1 MSKLIDKL
9 NQVSRITPQPM
20 GFRAAQTTLQK
31 PKLLLIASLTD
42 ANLSDPVNCMNGADA
57 GLLRVSEIASGAEA
71 IGRICEA
78 LPDIPLGGWL
88 NSISN
93 EETEKIEQCGSDFVV
108 FQAANSSLG
117 ILQRKGIGKIL
128 QVAASTE
135 EGLLAAVDE
144 LPVDA
149 VLITTEP
156 GGNFITW
163 HDLMMFQYCAGVLTK
178 PILVVIATSLAT
190 DELQAIWDA
199 GINGIVVDAGE
210 NLQKLRQT
218 IDNMN
223 FPPQRKRGTSEA
235 IVPRTSSEDYSE
247 EEEDD
252 DDY

>member
-9 NQVSRITPQPM
+9 NQISRIIPQPM
-20 GFRAAQTTLQK
+20 GFRAAQTNLQK
-31 PKLLLIASLTD
+31 PKLLLIASLTE
-42 ANLSDPVNCMNGADA
+42 ANVNDPVNCLNGADA
-57 GLLRVSEIASGAEA
+57 GLLRVSEIASGTEA
-71 IGRICEA
+71 VSKICQA
-78 LPDIPLGGWL
+78 LPDIPIGGWL

-93 EETEKIEQCGSDFVV
+93 DESEKVEQCGSDFVV

-117 ILQRKGIGKIL
+117 ILQRKGIGKIM
-128 QVAASTE
+128 QVAASTD

-156 GGNFITW
+156 DVDFITW

-178 PILVVIATSLAT
+178 PLLVVISANLET

-210 NLQKLRQT
+210 NLSRLRQT

-235 IVPRTSSEDYSE
+235 IVPRTSSGDYVED
-247 EEEDD
+247 EEDD
-252 DDY
+252 DY